1 MDIYQA
7 PEMDFFLDRFRQAWE
22 SAYGQATWIDTRTA
36 FKDPSVLGHELQEF
50 LTDDPV
56 FGKLCDRDLTL
67 FFDPQRW
74 QMLVEVVN
82 DELKGSGEGPLF
94 VTGPGALLSPFRL
107 YSDVAL
113 YAEVPRET
121 VFFASE
127 AGFGRNLGDDQ
138 DRGKWPRYKRS
149 FYIDWPV
156 QNRHFFEI
164 LTVCDLLIDMH
175 EASGPTFVDVRLFLE
190 GMAFAAQRPFR
201 LRSIFM
207 PGVWGGQRLQ
217 DFIPDLPPEWP
228 NCAWGFEV
236 VAPENSITFDIAGV
250 PLRISFDLFMHFE
263 SERIL
268 GRENRRRFGDFFPIR
283 FDFLDTMQGTNLSC
297 QVHPPDAYINA
308 HFREPFA
315 QHEMYY
321 ILETLPGAKVFLGLA
336 ESTSRAAF
344 LNDVSRAQSEQ
355 VPFQITRHVNAWD
368 TARGDLFLIPAGT
381 VHCSGANNL
390 VLEISATPYIYTFK
404 IYDYLRPDLDGRPRP
419 ISYERAFEV
428 IDFDRKTE
436 WVRQRL
442 LARPKLLDAGSGWRR
457 FLLSDSDLV
466 FHSVERIE
474 MSAPY
479 ADTTETHG
487 VHVLCVVEGQG
498 ARVVRDADRAELE
511 LSYAETC
518 IVPADCGAYRLE
530 PIGDSEVKVVKCY
543 IEV

>member
-1 MDIYQA
+1 MDV
-7 PEMDFFLDRFRQAWE
+7 FLDRFHQAWE
-22 SAYGQATWIDTRTA
+22 SAYGKAAWIDTRTA
-36 FKDPSVLGHELQEF
+36 FKDSSVLANALQEF

-67 FFDPQRW
+67 FFDQKRW
-74 QMLVEVVN
+74 QALVEAVN
-82 DELKGSGEGPLF
+82 DAMKVRGEGPLF

-113 YAEVPRET
+113 YTEVPRES

-127 AGFGRNLGDDQ
+127 AGTGRNLGDDQ

-149 FYIDWPV
+149 FYVDWPV
-156 QNRHFFEI
+156 QNRHFFEV
-164 LTVCDLLIDMH
+164 LTACDMLIDIH
-175 EASGPTFVDVRLFLE
+175 DASEPTFVDVRLFFE
-190 GMAFAAQRPFR
+190 GMTFAAQRPFR
-201 LRSIFM
+201 VRSIFM

-217 DFIPDLPPEWP
+217 DFIPDLPQEWP

-236 VAPENSITFDIAGV
+236 VAPENSITFDIAGI
-250 PLRISFDLFMHFE
+250 PLRTSFDLFMHFE
-263 SERIL
+263 GERIL

-297 QVHPPDAYINA
+297 QVHPPDAYISA
-308 HFREPFA
+308 HFHEPFA

-321 ILETLPGAKVFLGLA
+321 ILENFPGARVYLGLTQ
-336 ESTSRAAF
+336 STSRAAF
-344 LNDVSRAQSEQ
+344 LEDVARAQSEQ
-355 VPFQITRHVNAWD
+355 APFEISIHVNAWEA
-368 TARGDLFLIPAGT
+368 ARGDLFIIPAGT
-381 VHCSGANNL
+381 VHCSGENNL

-442 LARPKLLDAGSGWRR
+442 LARPKLLEEGTGWRR
-457 FLLSDSDLV
+457 FLLTDSDLV

-474 MSAPY
+474 MRVPGGEPY
-479 ADTTETHG
+479 PDTTEAG
-487 VHVLCVVEGQG
+487 EVHVLCVVDGQG
-498 ARVVRDADRAELE
+498 ARLVREADKAELA

-518 IVPADCGAYRLE
+518 IIPAECGAYRLE
-530 PIGDSEVKVVKCY
+530 PIGDREVKVVKCY
-543 IEV
+543 IQV